1 MSDDAR
7 DRGGLVV
14 IAAPSGAG
22 KTTLVHALLERMP
35 DLAFSVSH
43 TTREPRPTETDGVDY
58 FFVDDARFEQM
69 IEAGDFLEHAMVF
82 DHRYGTSKASVDA
95 LRASGRT
102 VLLEID
108 WQGAR
113 QVRREAPDAKLIFIV
128 PPGIPE
134 LAQRLRG
141 RRTDSSATIE
151 RRLKDSVS
159 DMRHWDEFD
168 YLIVNDDLRV
178 AAEALAE
185 VVAGNGDAYRTD
197 LPAIRAR
204 IEAVLAAG
212 Q

>member
-1 MSDDAR
+1 VSGDVR

-35 DLAFSVSH
+35 DLVFSVSH

-58 FFVDDARFEQM
+58 FFVDDARFQQM
-69 IEAGDFLEHAMVF
+69 IEAGDFLEHALVF

-95 LRASGRT
+95 QRASGRT

-113 QVRREAPDAKLIFIV
+113 QVRRAAPDAKLIFIV
-128 PPGIPE
+128 PPSIPE
-134 LAQRLRG
+134 LARRLRG

-168 YLIVNDDLRV
+168 YVIVNDDFQA
-178 AAEALAE
+178 AAEALAA
-185 VVAGNGDAYRTD
+185 VVAGSGDAYRTD

-204 IEAVLAAG
+204 IETVLAAG